1 MVIKCIKSIKMK
13 KNNMKFFKNII
24 LSLFLFFG
32 SINALLTQES
42 FILNYED
49 VDIKKVTQD
58 IAQFSKKTIILDPR
72 VKGRITIYSNANL
85 DRRQVW
91 DVYLRTI
98 QVNGFSAISENGF
111 VRIVPENE
119 ATRDENT
126 SSVSSS
132 GDYQTLVIPLINRST
147 EEVLPMIKPITG
159 RQSHL
164 SSIPSINSILIVDR
178 FSNVQRI
185 NDLIKDL
192 DKNNAAKISIIKLN
206 NLSSIEAVR
215 ILDKLKAQNN
225 PTINKFIAIPF
236 NPSNSVIV
244 SANEYVTNN
253 INETLKSL
261 DEDVKTDDSI
271 DVVYLKYAKSAD
283 IAAILNS
290 VSSGF
295 IPDNDGA
302 KTVITHHEKTNSLII
317 SSAEANL
324 ATIRNI
330 ISQLD
335 IRRAQVLVEA
345 IIVELSETAA
355 SSLGVETVFNGTDKD
370 SVPIGVTRFGG
381 SGPDLLT
388 IIGSSA
394 DETDVNLSTTASASL
409 LNTQGLIA
417 GFGDLTPGKDN
428 FVGIINAISQD
439 SNSNILA
446 TPSLMAMDNELATS
460 IIGQEIPIT
469 TGESLGTNNANPF
482 RTTSRQEVGIK
493 LEVTPQINE
502 GSSVVMQIKIEVSGV
517 AGVPMSGIDIITN
530 KRAIETTALVDNNQ
544 IIVLGGL
551 VDEDKQ
557 DTVSKVPLLG
567 SVPILGRLFQSSSST
582 TVKKNLMV
590 FLRPT
595 IITDSESAMSTSSD
609 KYNYIKARQ
618 MLTGESQ
625 QLIDLTNP
633 KD

>member
-1 MVIKCIKSIKMK
+1 MQNFK
-13 KNNMKFFKNII
+13 K
-24 LSLFLFFG
+24 LFLITILFFG
-32 SINALLTQES
+32 NINTAYSQET
-42 FILNYED
+42 FILNYDD

-72 VKGRITIYSNANL
+72 VKGKVTIYSNANL
-85 DRRQVW
+85 SRNQVW
-91 DVYLRTI
+91 DVYVRTI
-98 QVNGFSAISENGF
+98 QVNGFSTISEDGF
-111 VRIVPENE
+111 VRVVPENE
-119 ATRDENT
+119 ATRDNNFSNSFSE
-126 SSVSSS
+126 
-132 GDYQTLVIPLINRST
+132 GDYQTSVIPLRNRSA
-147 EEVLPMIKPITG
+147 EKILPMLKPITG

-164 SSIPSINSILIVDR
+164 SSIASINSILIVDR
-178 FSNVQRI
+178 ASNVKRI
-185 NDLIKDL
+185 NDLINDL
-192 DKNNAAKISIIKLN
+192 DKNNSANISIIKLD
-206 NLSSIEAVR
+206 NLSAIEAVR

-225 PTINKFIAIPF
+225 PTIDKFIAIPF
-236 NPSNSVIV
+236 NPSNSVII
-244 SANEYVTNN
+244 SANAFVTSN
-253 INETLKSL
+253 IEETLKTL
-261 DEDVKTDDSI
+261 DGDVKSNDSI
-271 DVVYLKYAKSAD
+271 DVIYLKYAKSAD

-290 VSSGF
+290 VSGGF
-295 IPDNDGA
+295 VPDADGV

-317 SSAEANL
+317 SSAESNL

-355 SSLGVETVFNGTDKD
+355 NSLGIETIFNGTDKD
-370 SVPIGVTRFGG
+370 SVPIGITRFGG
-381 SGPDLLT
+381 SGPDLLS
-388 IIGSSA
+388 IVGSAA
-394 DETDVNLSTTASASL
+394 DDTDITLSTNASASL

-417 GFGDLTPGKDN
+417 GFGDLTPGNDN
-428 FVGIINAISQD
+428 FVGIINAIAQD
-439 SNSNILA
+439 SNSNILS

-502 GSSVVMQIKIEVSGV
+502 GSSVVLQIKIEVSGV
-517 AGVPMSGIDIITN
+517 AGVPMSGTDIITN

-551 VDEDKQ
+551 VDEDTQ
-557 DTVSKVPLLG
+557 DSISKVPILG
-567 SVPILGRLFQSSSST
+567 SVPILGKLFQSSSST

-595 IITDSESAMSTSSD
+595 IITNSESAISTSND

-625 QLIDLTNP
+625 QLIDLTDP